1 MEETKKRSLMD
12 RFLNTVEVAGN
23 KLPDPATLF
32 ILLACI
38 VLVLSAV
45 FASMG
50 AEAVH
55 PGTHK
60 VIKVVNLLS
69 VDGLRMI
76 WSKAVSNFSGF
87 APLGMVLV
95 CVIGAGVAEKS
106 GFLAAF
112 MQKILGSASPAIVT
126 FAIIFVGINGNVA
139 GDAAFVVLPPV
150 AGVIFLSMG
159 RPRSSVYS
167 APLRASQPASV
178 RI

>member
-1 MEETKKRSLMD
+1 MEETKKKSLMD

-112 MQKILGSASPAIVT
+112 MQKILGARLRRSSPSRSFLSASMAMSQAMRHSSSCRLWPVSSSSAWGVT
-126 FAIIFVGINGNVA
+126 
-139 GDAAFVVLPPV
+139 
-150 AGVIFLSMG
+150 
-159 RPRSSVYS
+159 RSSVYS

>member
-1 MEETKKRSLMD
+1 MEETKKKSLMD

-95 CVIGAGVAEKS
+95 CVIGAGVA
-106 GFLAAF
+106 
-112 MQKILGSASPAIVT
+112 
-126 FAIIFVGINGNVA
+126 
-139 GDAAFVVLPPV
+139 
-150 AGVIFLSMG
+150 
-159 RPRSSVYS
+159 
-167 APLRASQPASV
+167 
-178 RI
+178 